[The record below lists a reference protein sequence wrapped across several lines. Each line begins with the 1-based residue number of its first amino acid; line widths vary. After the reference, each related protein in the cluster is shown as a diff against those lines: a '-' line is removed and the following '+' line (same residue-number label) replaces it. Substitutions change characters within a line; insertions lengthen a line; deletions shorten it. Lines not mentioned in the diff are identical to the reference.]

1 MQLRPYQQDCIAAIE
16 AQPPGAY
23 LCQMATGLGKTVTFA
38 NIPRRGERMLILSH
52 REELVEQPR
61 KYFTCSYGV
70 ERAASR
76 SAGEEVVSA
85 SVQTLVRRLDRFAP
99 DEFGL
104 VVVDECFPGTVKVDG
119 KPLNSIKNGDIIA
132 SWNSQTGQIEYKP
145 VTHVFKRKPSEMC
158 VVILENG
165 QFIPCTPNHP
175 FYVEGVGYVPA
186 IKLQEGFCV
195 KRICVHNLRKAN
207 RSGCIYE
214 KPMENKNGFFQ
225 ENRKNLLLTGL
236 LKRIFQTRIERN
248 NGENQ
253 QKVCQRKNEAK
264 KSDEKPGSKKENVG
278 KAEGNRSLS
287 ENSVWKRGRAYS
299 SAAEYADC
307 VEGSESVCGVRNPHK
322 IRGKIRN
329 AISELLQGR
338 HSNSWGNV
346 SYRNRRRKSPLYRKK
361 RAGQKEG
368 VLFEH
373 IRVARVEV
381 REQTSDRTFGGLC
394 PDGFVYNLEISGN
407 HNYFADGILVHNC
420 HHAAAGTYRK
430 IFDHFRPEK
439 LIGFTATPNR
449 GDKVRLNDVFQKI
462 IFQRDLRWGIEN
474 GYLCGIQCL
483 RVNIGYDLSA
493 VHTRQGDYAPGEL
506 DQAMDGT
513 ADAIA
518 EAYQKYAKG
527 ATLIFAVSVRHAREI
542 ADKIP
547 GAVVVTGETRDRAA
561 IIRAFTD
568 GEIPVLVNC
577 MVFTEGTDIP
587 RVETV
592 MVARPT
598 QSESLYCQMVGRGT
612 RLYPGKEKL
621 VLIDCVGVTGK
632 ASLCTAPSLLGIDM
646 SSVPA
651 RKADEVQGDLFE
663 LPIRAAAASDCPESW
678 VRNVEIVDLWAQ
690 EQRYQLH
697 DVNWFKMPD
706 GSLVCSLM
714 DRKAITIPCPD
725 ALGSV
730 NGVPMQEMLDR
741 AYTVLTER
749 YADQRHIWDL
759 NAVRRWGRQP
769 ASENQLKIIR
779 RRCRGFDADG
789 LTKGQASQILNRLFN
804 GGKSA

>member
-506 DQAMDGT
+506 DQAMEGT

>member
-104 VVVDECFPGTVKVDG
+104 VVCDE
-119 KPLNSIKNGDIIA
+119 A
-132 SWNSQTGQIEYKP
+132 
-145 VTHVFKRKPSEMC
+145 
-158 VVILENG
+158 
-165 QFIPCTPNHP
+165 
-175 FYVEGVGYVPA
+175 
-186 IKLQEGFCV
+186 
-195 KRICVHNLRKAN
+195 
-207 RSGCIYE
+207 
-214 KPMENKNGFFQ
+214 
-225 ENRKNLLLTGL
+225 
-236 LKRIFQTRIERN
+236 
-248 NGENQ
+248 
-253 QKVCQRKNEAK
+253 
-264 KSDEKPGSKKENVG
+264 
-278 KAEGNRSLS
+278 
-287 ENSVWKRGRAYS
+287 
-299 SAAEYADC
+299 
-307 VEGSESVCGVRNPHK
+307 
-322 IRGKIRN
+322 
-329 AISELLQGR
+329 
-338 HSNSWGNV
+338 
-346 SYRNRRRKSPLYRKK
+346 
-361 RAGQKEG
+361 
-368 VLFEH
+368 
-373 IRVARVEV
+373 
-381 REQTSDRTFGGLC
+381 
-394 PDGFVYNLEISGN
+394 
-407 HNYFADGILVHNC
+407 

-483 RVNIGYDLSA
+483 RVNIGYDLTA

-714 DRKAITIPCPD
+714 DRKTITIPCPD

>member
-132 SWNSQTGQIEYKP
+132 SWNIQTGQIEYKP